1 MVRSIP
7 KALRLGI
14 LIFSWGIGLAA
25 DLGQLR
31 QHVYFLASSG
41 LEGRRAGTVG
51 AEVAASYVARYF
63 AGCNLQPMGNN
74 ATFMQTFSFIAEV
87 QPGPGNS
94 LRFQGALETSA
105 PPDAFAPVSFSAS
118 GVVVGDLVFVGYGIA
133 APDIPYDDYQGVEVK
148 DKVVLILRF
157 SPAGD
162 DPSSPF
168 APYMPLRR
176 KVSDAVARGAKG
188 VLIATGPV
196 SQASGEPV
204 KVPFDASFADAGVP
218 VTAIAT
224 TLAEQ
229 LFAGQSFSL
238 SELQQRMNQRREP
251 ASRPLPVTVHL
262 STDLRPQRK
271 QTANVLALLPGTDP
285 QLAEEFVVVGAHYD
299 HLGFGGPGSNSLAPD
314 QRAVHNGADDNASG
328 VAALL
333 EIARQ
338 LAASPGKRSLLFAA
352 FGAEELGL
360 LGSSFF
366 VQHLP
371 VPKEQVVAMVNLDMV
386 GRPKKGPAVTAGGY
400 GTAKEWPQLLE
411 GCNRNHHLKLN
422 PAMGGFGAS
431 DHASFY
437 AAGIPVLFFFT
448 GAHEDYHRPTDD
460 AEKLDYAGMAKVV
473 QFAADV
479 VRAVA
484 NLPQRPTFQK
494 VAQEEGPR
502 RSFRVR
508 TGLVPEYGYE
518 GAGVK
523 VSGVRGGSA
532 AEKAGLQAGDVV
544 IQVGSRPVHNIY
556 DYMYALGD
564 HKPGETVVFFVRRGE
579 KTLELTVTFEVGGG
593 GNR

>member
-1 MVRSIP
+1 MVRSVF
-7 KALRLGI
+7 KALKLG
-14 LIFSWGIGLAA
+14 LVIFSWGITWAA
-25 DLGQLR
+25 DEARLR

-51 AEVAASYVARYF
+51 AEVAASYVARHF
-63 AGCNLQPMGNN
+63 AALNLQPAGDNG
-74 ATFMQTFSFIAEV
+74 TFMQTFSFIAAVE
-87 QPGPGNS
+87 PGPGNS
-94 LRFQGALETSA
+94 LGFQGAWEGSA
-105 PPDAFAPVSFSAS
+105 PSDSFAPLPFSAS
-118 GVVVGDLVFVGYGIA
+118 ATAVGDLVFVGYGIA
-133 APDIPYDDYQGVEVK
+133 APEIPYDEYQGVEVK
-148 DKVVLILRF
+148 DKIVLILRF

-168 APYMPLRR
+168 APYMALRR

-188 VLIATGPV
+188 VLIATGPA

-204 KVPFDASFADAGVP
+204 KIPFDASFADAGVP
-218 VTAIAT
+218 VMAIAT
-224 TLAEQ
+224 QLAEK
-229 LFAGQSFSL
+229 LFTGQGFSL
-238 SELQQRMNQRREP
+238 GELQERINQRREP
-251 ASRPLPVTVHL
+251 ASRPLPVTAHL
-262 STDLRPQRK
+262 ATDLRPQRK

-285 QLAEEFVVVGAHYD
+285 ELAKEFVVVGAHYD
-299 HLGFGGPGSNSLAPD
+299 HLGWGGPGSNSLAPD

-328 VAALL
+328 VAGLL

-360 LGSSFF
+360 LGSSYL

-371 VPKEQVVAMVNLDMV
+371 IPKEQLVAMVNLDMV
-386 GRPKKGPAVTAGGY
+386 GRPKKGPAVTVGGY

-411 GCNRNHHLKLN
+411 DLNRNHHLKLN

-431 DHASFY
+431 DHSSFY
-437 AAGIPVLFFFT
+437 AAGFPVLFFFT
-448 GAHEDYHRPTDD
+448 GAHEDYHRPSDD
-460 AEKLDYAGMAKVV
+460 AEKLHYHAMAKVV
-473 QFAADV
+473 QFATDV
-479 VRAVA
+479 VQRVA

-502 RSFRVR
+502 RSFKVR
-508 TGLVPEYGYE
+508 TGLVPEFGYE
-518 GAGVK
+518 GGGVK

-544 IQVGSRPVHNIY
+544 VQVGSRPVHNIY

-564 HKPGETVVFFVRRGE
+564 YKPGEKVVYTVRRGE
-579 KTLELTVTFEVGGG
+579 ETLKLQVTFEAGGG
-593 GNR
+593 GHS